1 MWSSLFLSGSSR
13 TDDGCKNWC
22 RDSGETGELC
32 ELLSPAGFD
41 ESALTSDLWSGVTG
55 GGRMK
60 VDRSVQLLSD
70 LLLSPVEGADWEL
83 FHGDG

>member
-1 MWSSLFLSGSSR
+1 M
-13 TDDGCKNWC
+13 
-22 RDSGETGELC
+22 TGELC

-55 GGRMK
+55 GGGGRMK

-70 LLLSPVEGADWEL
+70 LLLSPVEVADWEH